1 MKELTLLCTFC
12 SGHLGHKVDSRGL
25 PISPHLAGAP
35 LPLPPVPAPF
45 WLPPWLFLYNPL
57 PKVLALLA
65 PFFLFQSLV
74 CPLALDGS
82 HLCLPIPPAWTP
94 LGVCLTHPCD
104 PPVPG
109 MHLAFCAV
117 ARLSRP
123 GGPRG
128 LPSACRGSIWGADSP
143 RLDQALA
150 QMQRWQLPQ
159 SRPRAAPRLWGL
171 GTSVCGLDR
180 EHSFRGGCAGLP
192 GGPPEGQ
199 LYSGHGGARKQERL
213 SPSCLPTGGSS
224 EAGGAVRQ
232 DSGPQ
237 DWLLP
242 TRARSALDTT
252 LWQPLLRLG
261 WAWEGTEQ
269 TQALLGC
276 LPSRLLLPLPPS
288 GLLWVPYRLSLLS
301 SYLRPLGAA
310 SSRPFWARLAVVTF
324 SSVLLF
330 EPHLVPRLGTTP
342 VAAQWGR
349 GHI

>member
-117 ARLSRP
+117 ARLSCP

-128 LPSACRGSIWGADSP
+128 LPSTCGGSIWGADPPS
-143 RLDQALA
+143 LT
-150 QMQRWQLPQ
+150 
-159 SRPRAAPRLWGL
+159 RPWLRCSAGNSLRAARELHQGCGDL
-171 GTSVCGLDR
+171 GPGSVVLTGNIPFVEGVQACLVAPQKASSIQGM
-180 EHSFRGGCAGLP
+180 EGPGSKRGSAPPACPPAAAQSL
-192 GGPPEGQ
+192 GGP
-199 LYSGHGGARKQERL
+199 RDRI
-213 SPSCLPTGGSS
+213 
-224 EAGGAVRQ
+224 
-232 DSGPQ
+232 Q

-261 WAWEGTEQ
+261 WAWEGTKQ

-276 LPSRLLLPLPPS
+276 LPSHLLLPLPA
-288 GLLWVPYRLSLLS
+288 LWPAVGPLSPFPPLF
-301 SYLRPLGAA
+301 LREAPRRSFFSAFLGAP
-310 SSRPFWARLAVVTF
+310 SCRYFLLCP
-324 SSVLLF
+324 SV
-330 EPHLVPRLGTTP
+330 
-342 VAAQWGR
+342 
-349 GHI
+349 